1 LQIGYD
7 IRVELQIPTSPREYR
22 YLYDRANRITAANY
36 TVPLAT
42 SQNSRY
48 NLAGIQYD
56 PNGNIEK
63 MQRHNQRTA
72 STFGVVDNLTY
83 TYDTHGNRLLQVTDS
98 ITNNTYL
105 SKDFK
110 ERNTAGYS
118 YNNNGS
124 LVSNLD
130 KEISKISY
138 NYLNL
143 PDTVLL
149 TGTNRRVT
157 YQYDAEGNKVREV
170 LVNGGT
176 TVTRDYIGE
185 FVFVNNAIDYL
196 IHEEGRV
203 AYESGTPRYEFFVKD
218 HLGNVRQVIRG
229 PEGGVFRIATM
240 EPENE
245 ESEKEYFENI
255 TESRHGGPSVKKQ
268 SSGLF

>member
-1 LQIGYD
+1 
-7 IRVELQIPTSPREYR
+7 
-22 YLYDRANRITAANY
+22 
-36 TVPLAT
+36 
-42 SQNSRY
+42 
-48 NLAGIQYD
+48 
-56 PNGNIEK
+56 
-63 MQRHNQRTA
+63 
-72 STFGVVDNLTY
+72 
-83 TYDTHGNRLLQVTDS
+83 
-98 ITNNTYL
+98 
-105 SKDFK
+105 
-110 ERNTAGYS
+110 
-118 YNNNGS
+118 
-124 LVSNLD
+124 VSNLD

-176 TVTRDYIGE
+176 TVTRDYVGE
-185 FVFVNNAIDYL
+185 FVFVNNAIDHL

-229 PEGGVFRIATM
+229 PQGGAYRIATM

-255 TESRHGGPSVKKQ
+255 TESRQGAAEHNVTEGGYAVAWLNADRGRILGPARTQEIQEGDTINLSVFGTPMPRGWIRRNSGSCLPV
-268 SSGLF
+268 SSGPETCLLWPVSSTNLDSSMLEADPINCYWPTLSCWCFRS

>member
-7 IRVELQIPTSPREYR
+7 IRVELQIPTIPREYR

-83 TYDTHGNRLLQVTDS
+83 TYDTHGNSPITGRPIQRLQ
-98 ITNNTYL
+98 NNTYL

-170 LVNGGT
+170 TG
-176 TVTRDYIGE
+176 
-185 FVFVNNAIDYL
+185 
-196 IHEEGRV
+196 
-203 AYESGTPRYEFFVKD
+203 
-218 HLGNVRQVIRG
+218 
-229 PEGGVFRIATM
+229 
-240 EPENE
+240 
-245 ESEKEYFENI
+245 
-255 TESRHGGPSVKKQ
+255 
-268 SSGLF
+268 